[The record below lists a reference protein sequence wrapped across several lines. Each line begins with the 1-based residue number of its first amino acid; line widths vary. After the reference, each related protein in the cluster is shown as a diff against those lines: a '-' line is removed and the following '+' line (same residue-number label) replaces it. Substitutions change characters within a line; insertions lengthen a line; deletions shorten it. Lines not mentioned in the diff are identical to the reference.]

1 MHSKRSKRFTRVN
14 LFSVSYSS
22 RALDKLHL
30 GGKRKGMPSRSNA
43 KHQTRRVGAQSPDNA
58 KRNKAVRR
66 ACEPRYRI
74 AKRGLETGIYVR
86 SSTCRCIPSPY
97 DVEDPFFPADF
108 SRSHLRNAESS
119 QPATGNREKSRSV
132 YRITLKKIKPEKL
145 DHSRILW
152 PRLSP
157 RLAFL
162 PYSPSRGRYCNHL
175 KLPFPR
181 CSHIEL

>member
-1 MHSKRSKRFTRVN
+1 MQSIRPAASE
-14 LFSVSYSS
+14 
-22 RALDKLHL
+22 
-30 GGKRKGMPSRSNA
+30 RKILIM
-43 KHQTRRVGAQSPDNA
+43 QSGI
-58 KRNKAVRR
+58 RQFVR

-86 SSTCRCIPSPY
+86 SSTCRCIPSPC
-97 DVEDPFFPADF
+97 DVEDPFPADF

-119 QPATGNREKSRSV
+119 QLAMENREKSRSA
-132 YRITLKKIKPEKL
+132 YRITLRKVKPEKL
-145 DHSRILW
+145 DRSRILW

-162 PYSPSRGRYCNHL
+162 PYSPNRGRYCNHL